1 MEGGRRGPLGT
12 NDGGRGD
19 SGRHQHDNGAAHA
32 AAERG
37 GINDADDPGGSTA
50 WASHN
55 RVLTDHDEIR
65 KWAEER
71 GARPARVTGTGSR
84 DDPGILRLDFP
95 GYTGEDTLEPI
106 SWEEWFKGFDQHR
119 LALIVQD
126 TTADGKRS
134 NFNKLVSRDTVEETA
149 DAR

>member
-1 MEGGRRGPLGT
+1 M
-12 NDGGRGD
+12 
-19 SGRHQHDNGAAHA
+19 
-32 AAERG
+32 
-37 GINDADDPGGSTA
+37 
-50 WASHN
+50 ASHN

-71 GARPARVTGTGSR
+71 GANPARVKGTGSE

-95 GYTGEDTLEPI
+95 GYTGEDTLEHI